1 MMNNIWSVLSPCIRR
16 SLRLLVLAIALVA
29 TANGQ
34 IIDETPTATG
44 LSAEILQSRIDQLRE
59 SSAYDEETRIAA
71 LELYQRAVAN
81 LSAAA
86 AYDESA
92 ERFSRSIT
100 EAPAEAVLPPSEE
113 AATTDAPERP
123 QRASALPVSREDS
136 RRHNRAF
143 GIVLPSAVKRGP
155 RRRPKRVLYS
165 IVLLTA
171 VAAIVTAIL
180 NFL

>member
-71 LELYQRAVAN
+71 LELYQRAGAN

-100 EAPAEAVLPPSEE
+100 EAPAEA
-113 AATTDAPERP
+113 ATELVSGAIESSNVNVADALVDMIEFSRKVEF
-123 QRASALPVSREDS
+123 QVKMMKTAQELDAS
-136 RRHNRAF
+136 
-143 GIVLPSAVKRGP
+143 SAK
-155 RRRPKRVLYS
+155 LMQQS
-165 IVLLTA
+165 
-171 VAAIVTAIL
+171 
-180 NFL
+180 